1 MIVRRHSIEN
11 PLELASEWGPSL
23 CDELCTAL
31 IEGHV
36 MDIGGGGPL
45 NAVLKSLKKIRATK
59 SRFRLL
65 APGKSSRSALLS
77 QIELCDI
84 LLGEIRTISSCVE
97 KRAEKSS
104 APSRRPVA
112 NRRHRGTAHL
122 VAPRR
127 TVPGRTKQQK

>member
-1 MIVRRHSIEN
+1 M
-11 PLELASEWGPSL
+11 

-31 IEGHV
+31 IEDHV

-45 NAVLKSLKKIRATK
+45 NAVMKSLNKIRATK
-59 SRFRLL
+59 SRFRRL
-65 APGKSSRSALLS
+65 ASGNSSQSALLS

-84 LLGEIRTISSCVE
+84 LLNEIRSISSCVE
-97 KRAEKSS
+97 KRAEKSG
-104 APSRRPVA
+104 APSRRPMA

-127 TVPGRTKQQK
+127 PAPGRTKQRK